1 MTQIDGTGSS
11 LDDWF
16 EAEVLRHEA
25 SLTRYLRRAWTNHD
39 DVADL
44 RQEVYIRVYESAA
57 RQLPDSPRAF
67 LLATARNLIFDRVRR
82 ERIVSIDLTQ
92 DFDSPSVLVDEVSP
106 EQRVNARQELRRL
119 SDAIDQLPA
128 NCRAVI
134 WLRRVDGLSQR
145 EVAQR
150 LGMQEGTVASHLAR
164 GLKVLTRVVLGGT
177 IERDA
182 QADGKGDAKGGGSE
196 SEHG

>member
-1 MTQIDGTGSS
+1 MTQVDGTGSS

-16 EAEVLRHEA
+16 DAEVLRHEA
-25 SLTRYLRRAWTNHD
+25 SLTRYLRRAWPNQD

-44 RQEVYIRVYESAA
+44 RQEVYVRVYESAA
-57 RQLPDSPRAF
+57 HQLPDSPRAF

-92 DFDSPSVLVDEVSP
+92 DFDSPSVLVDAVSP

-119 SDAIDQLPA
+119 SDAIDRLPV
-128 NCRAVI
+128 NCRAVV

-145 EVAQR
+145 EVAQK

-164 GLKVLTRVVLGGT
+164 GLKVLTQVVLGGNT
-177 IERDA
+177 ERDA
-182 QADGKGDAKGGGSE
+182 QADTKGGNSE

>member
-25 SLTRYLRRAWTNHD
+25 SLTGYLRRAWPNQD

-92 DFDSPSVLVDEVSP
+92 DFDSPSVLVDGISP

-119 SDAIDQLPA
+119 SDAIDQLPV

-164 GLKVLTRVVLGGT
+164 GLKVLTKVVLGGSS
-177 IERDA
+177 ERDA
-182 QADGKGDAKGGGSE
+182 QADIKCDAKGGSHE

>member
-1 MTQIDGTGSS
+1 MSQIDGSSGS

-25 SLTRYLRRAWTNHD
+25 SLTRYLRRAWPNQD

-44 RQEVYIRVYESAA
+44 RQEVYVRVYESAA

-67 LLATARNLIFDRVRR
+67 LLTTARNLIFDRLRR

-92 DFDSPSVLVDEVSP
+92 DFDSPSVLIDAVSP

-119 SDAIDQLPA
+119 SDAIDRLSV

-145 EVAQR
+145 EVAQK

-164 GLKVLTRVVLGGT
+164 GLKVLTKVVLGSD

-182 QADGKGDAKGGGSE
+182 QNDAKRGRSE
-196 SEHG
+196 SGHG

>member
-1 MTQIDGTGSS
+1 MFITSD
-11 LDDWF
+11 LDHWF
-16 EAEVLRHEA
+16 AREILVHEA
-25 SLTRYLRRAWTNHD
+25 ALTRYLHRSRQSPS
-39 DVADL
+39 DVPDL
-44 RQEVYIRVYESAA
+44 RQEIYVRVYESAA

-92 DFDSPSVLVDEVSP
+92 DFDSSSVLVDGVSP

-119 SDAIDQLPA
+119 SDAIDQLPV

-164 GLKVLTRVVLGGT
+164 GLKVLTKVVLGGNS
-177 IERDA
+177 EHDA
-182 QADGKGDAKGGGSE
+182 QDDAKGGSSE

>member
-1 MTQIDGTGSS
+1 MTEIDGTGRS

-16 EAEVLRHEA
+16 EAEVLRHEG
-25 SLTRYLRRAWTNHD
+25 SLMRYLRRAWPNQD

-44 RQEVYIRVYESAA
+44 RQEVYVRVYESAA
-57 RQLPDSPRAF
+57 RQLPDTPRAF
-67 LLATARNLIFDRVRR
+67 LLATARNLIFDRMRR

-92 DFDSPSVLVDEVSP
+92 DFDSPSVLIDGVSP

-119 SDAIDQLPA
+119 SDAIDRLPA
-128 NCRAVI
+128 NCRAVV

-164 GLKVLTRVVLGGT
+164 GLKVLTKVVLGGSA
-177 IERDA
+177 EGDVRD
-182 QADGKGDAKGGGSE
+182 DAKGDSSE

>member
-1 MTQIDGTGSS
+1 MSQIDGTGSS

-16 EAEVLRHEA
+16 ESEVLRHEA
-25 SLTRYLRRAWTNHD
+25 SLTRYLRRAWPNQD

-44 RQEVYIRVYESAA
+44 RQEVYVRVYESAA
-57 RQLPDSPRAF
+57 RQLPDSPHAF
-67 LLATARNLIFDRVRR
+67 LLATARNLIFDRLRR

-92 DFDSPSVLVDEVSP
+92 DFDSPSVLWDGVSP

-119 SDAIDQLPA
+119 SDAIDRLPV

-164 GLKVLTRVVLGGT
+164 GLKVLTKVVLGGND
-177 IERDA
+177 E
-182 QADGKGDAKGGGSE
+182 GDARTEEKRDVKGGSSDAGR
-196 SEHG
+196 G

>member
-1 MTQIDGTGSS
+1 MTQIDGTGGS

-25 SLTRYLRRAWTNHD
+25 SLTRYLRRAWPNQD

-67 LLATARNLIFDRVRR
+67 LLATARNLVFDRVRR
-82 ERIVSIDLTQ
+82 ERIVSIDLAQ
-92 DFDSPSVLVDEVSP
+92 DFDPPSVLVDGVSP
-106 EQRVNARQELRRL
+106 EQRLNARQELRRL
-119 SDAIDQLPA
+119 SDAIDQLPV

-164 GLKVLTRVVLGGT
+164 GLKVLTKVVLGGN

-182 QADGKGDAKGGGSE
+182 QADRKGDAKGGGSE
-196 SEHG
+196 SERG